1 MSKQKILAKKTKQK
15 IVEDNVGGVKLK
27 MKPKHK
33 RCHGSLSGTVQKIFS
48 EATTESMGSTFQAI
62 VISFQLKQNFGKDPY
77 DVLLD
82 EPETFYNGLREI
94 VGAGADTVLS
104 LVGTFLSKR
113 YGVSRSAEEFLA
125 LFTRSNSQS
134 KHELK
139 ELFKKIADQPRERER
154 AMQTTSDRQWLTSH
168 KLPNM

>member
-1 MSKQKILAKKTKQK
+1 VSKEKLLAKKTRQK
-15 IVEDNVGGVKLK
+15 IAEDNVGGAKLK

-33 RCHGSLSGTVQKIFS
+33 RGHGSLSGTVQRIFN

-62 VISFQLKQNFGKDPY
+62 VISFQLKQKFGKDPY
-77 DVLLD
+77 EVLID
-82 EPETFYNGLREI
+82 DPKAFYNGLREI

-113 YGVSRSAEEFLA
+113 YGVNRSAEEFLA
-125 LFTRSNSQS
+125 LFTRGDSQS

-139 ELFKKIADQPRERER
+139 ELFRKIADQPRERER
-154 AMQTTSDRQWLTSH
+154 AMQTTSDSQWLTSL
-168 KLPNM
+168 KSPNM

>member
-1 MSKQKILAKKTKQK
+1 VSKKKLLAKKTKQK
-15 IVEDNVGGVKLK
+15 IVEDNVGGAKLK
-27 MKPKHK
+27 MKTKHK
-33 RCHGSLSGTVQKIFS
+33 RCRGSLSGTVQKIFS

-82 EPETFYNGLREI
+82 DPETFYNGLREI

-104 LVGTFLSKR
+104 LVGSLLSKR

-125 LFTRSNSQS
+125 LFTRSDSQS

-139 ELFKKIADQPRERER
+139 ELFRRIADQPRERER
-154 AMQTTSDRQWLTSH
+154 AMQTTSDHQWLTSH
-168 KLPNM
+168 KLPTM

>member
-1 MSKQKILAKKTKQK
+1 VSKKKISAKKTKQK
-15 IVEDNVGGVKLK
+15 IVEDNMGGAKLK

-48 EATTESMGSTFQAI
+48 EATTEAIGSTFQAI
-62 VISFQLKQNFGKDPY
+62 VISFQLKQKFGKDPY

-82 EPETFYNGLREI
+82 DPKAFYNGLTETS
-94 VGAGADTVLS
+94 GTGADIVLS

-113 YGVSRSAEEFLA
+113 YGMNRSAEEFLA
-125 LFTRSNSQS
+125 LFTRSDSQS

-139 ELFKKIADQPRERER
+139 ELFRRIADQGREET
-154 AMQTTSDRQWLTSH
+154 A
-168 KLPNM
+168 KVV